1 MTITTTMKTTKPTFT
16 IGELAKEFDITTR
29 SIRFYEDQGLISPV
43 REGQKRIYYPR
54 DKVRLKLILR
64 GKRLGFSLA
73 ETGRLFELYDVDKSS
88 ETQLTTI
95 LNIITDKKADLKQQ
109 LEDINVV
116 LLELDNLEKNCLTT
130 LNTIHK
136 TK

>member
-1 MTITTTMKTTKPTFT
+1 MKTAKPTFT

-43 REGQKRIYYPR
+43 REGQKRIYHPR

-95 LNIITDKKADLKQQ
+95 LNIISEKKADLKQQ

-130 LNTIHK
+130 LKNIHNK
-136 TK
+136 T